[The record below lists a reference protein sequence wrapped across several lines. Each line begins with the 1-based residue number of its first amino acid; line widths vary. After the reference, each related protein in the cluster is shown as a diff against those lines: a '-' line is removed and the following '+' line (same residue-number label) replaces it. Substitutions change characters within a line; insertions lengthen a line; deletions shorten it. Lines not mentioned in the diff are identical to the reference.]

1 MLAAAFAAAAAV
13 GLYMGRLNLSM
24 AVMALFLL
32 GNVLTSREKYDVDFI
47 MAVSGAKKRNNRVRM
62 VIVDDRNSL
71 IKAAKT
77 VSPSCTTIAAVMD
90 GDGRV
95 KELLGE
101 REIIERA
108 PMQ

>member
-1 MLAAAFAAAAAV
+1 
-13 GLYMGRLNLSM
+13 
-24 AVMALFLL
+24 
-32 GNVLTSREKYDVDFI
+32 
-47 MAVSGAKKRNNRVRM
+47 M